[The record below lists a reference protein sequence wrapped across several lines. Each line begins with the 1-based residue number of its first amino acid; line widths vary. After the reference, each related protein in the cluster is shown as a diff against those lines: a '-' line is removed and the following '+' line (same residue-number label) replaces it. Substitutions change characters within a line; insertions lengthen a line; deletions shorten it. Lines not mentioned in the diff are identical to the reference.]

1 VGFGSAYAF
10 AFFPQEGDRLE
21 PRVRTTLADV
31 TSRFSVPVAFLT
43 QPITGALMIFETG
56 RNRDFFSHTWL
67 WIALT
72 LYLVVIAIFAF
83 VAFPDSRHEYEMTRE
98 GRTPDPNYRPRGNAK
113 VYGPLL
119 GVLITAIAILMVWKP
134 GD

>member
-1 VGFGSAYAF
+1 
-10 AFFPQEGDRLE
+10 
-21 PRVRTTLADV
+21 
-31 TSRFSVPVAFLT
+31 
-43 QPITGALMIFETG
+43 
-56 RNRDFFSHTWL
+56 
-67 WIALT
+67 
-72 LYLVVIAIFAF
+72 
-83 VAFPDSRHEYEMTRE
+83 MTRE